1 MSDTL
6 TFPLHL
12 VLIDQGA
19 TVLATTVPEHEIALL
34 KVVHG
39 AENVKGQGPYDDDE
53 IELSISAEA
62 EWARLSRKYR
72 RVNSPD
78 MVPVAF
84 RTGPSQLEAFGFSME
99 HAADAI
105 APEASHFKEK
115 KVKPADKAKKAA

>member
-1 MSDTL
+1 MSDTI

-12 VLIDQGA
+12 VLIDIGS

-39 AENVKGQGPYDDDE
+39 AENVKGQGPYDEDE

-72 RVNSPD
+72 RVNTPD

-84 RTGPSQLEAFGFSME
+84 RVGPSQLEAFGFSMD
-99 HAADAI
+99 HAADEI
-105 APEASHFKEK
+105 APEASHFKERK
-115 KVKPADKAKKAA
+115 AKLADKAKKAA

>member
-12 VLIDQGA
+12 VLIDKGA

-39 AENVKGQGPYDDDE
+39 AENVKGQGPYDDDD

-62 EWARLSRKYR
+62 EWARLTRKYQ
-72 RVNSPD
+72 RVNAPD
-78 MVPVAF
+78 MVPMAF
-84 RTGPSQLEAFGFSME
+84 RVGPRQLEEFGFSMDY
-99 HAADAI
+99 AAGEI

-115 KVKPADKAKKAA
+115 KVKPADKSKKAA

>member
-39 AENVKGQGPYDDDE
+39 EANVKGQGPYDDDE

-72 RVNSPD
+72 RINTPD
-78 MVPVAF
+78 MVPIAF
-84 RTGPSQLEAFGFSME
+84 RVGPRQLEEFGFSME
-99 HAADAI
+99 HAAGAT
-105 APEASHFKEK
+105 APEAHHAKDK
-115 KVKPADKAKKAA
+115 KVKPADKSKK